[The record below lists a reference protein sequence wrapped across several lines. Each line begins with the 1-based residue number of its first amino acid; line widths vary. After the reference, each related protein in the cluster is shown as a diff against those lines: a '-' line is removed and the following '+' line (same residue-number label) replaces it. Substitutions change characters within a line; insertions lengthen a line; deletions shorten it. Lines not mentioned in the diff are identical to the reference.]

1 MSSKSKAIEPK
12 KDTTIEVIKID
23 EQKDGSAIVELE
35 MSKEAIRLFVQK
47 AFVDILTEK
56 MQVDNPYLFDEMI
69 KVEDERDG
77 TVAKGQQDEGT
88 YLAFV
93 NKDDLGEH
101 SVDLPDE
108 LLEKMGWNPGDQIE
122 VGICDNLF
130 DWGEMPGLAL
140 RNLTKERNNGSK

>member
-1 MSSKSKAIEPK
+1 MSCGKEVDLQGDFCDMHKM
-12 KDTTIEVIKID
+12 KDPTIT
-23 EQKDGSAIVELE
+23 G
-35 MSKEAIRLFVQK
+35 
-47 AFVDILTEK
+47 
-56 MQVDNPYLFDEMI
+56 P
-69 KVEDERDG
+69 
-77 TVAKGQQDEGT
+77 AKGQQDEGT

-101 SVDLPDE
+101 SIDLPDE

-140 RNLTKERNNGSK
+140 RNLTKERNDEK